1 METMNVDDG
10 GGREQKRRV
19 DYPSNAKKNQAGS
32 EEKPKIEK
40 VVEGT
45 VVQRKKGLGAK
56 FREAFMVEDSGSV
69 LVYIVQDVLVPA
81 AKNTILEV
89 FSQGLERSLYGETR
103 RHAAGRPGGGGGY
116 TAYHRAREPYSAG
129 GRELSRQ
136 ARATHDFRDVILQTR
151 ADADEVIDGLRE
163 LADRFN
169 VASVQDLY
177 DLVGVTGEY
186 TDNKWGW
193 YAEDLRRAGVR
204 PVRGGYLLEL
214 SRPDPI
220 N

>member
-1 METMNVDDG
+1 MPDMVVDDG
-10 GGREQKRRV
+10 GGRQKRIPV
-19 DYPSNAKKNQAGS
+19 DYPSNSKKAREA
-32 EEKPKIEK
+32 EEKPEVKKVIE
-40 VVEGT
+40 GN

-69 LVYIVQDVLVPA
+69 LVYIVQEVLVPA

-103 RHAAGRPGGGGGY
+103 RHAPSRPGGGY
-116 TAYHRAREPYSAG
+116 TAYHRARETYSPA
-129 GRELSRQ
+129 GRELSRH
-136 ARATHDFRDVILQTR
+136 ARATHDFRDIILQSR
-151 ADADEVIDGLRE
+151 GDAEEVIDGLRE

-214 SRPDPI
+214 PRPDTI
-220 N
+220 AS

>member
-1 METMNVDDG
+1 METMKVDDG
-10 GGREQKRRV
+10 GGREKRVRV
-19 DYPSNAKKNQAGS
+19 DYPSNSKKAQAEG
-32 EEKPKIEK
+32 EEKPKVEK

-69 LVYIVQDVLVPA
+69 LVYIVQEVLVPA

-103 RHAAGRPGGGGGY
+103 RQSQTRPGGY

-136 ARATHDFRDVILQTR
+136 ARATHDFRDVILTTR
-151 ADADEVIDGLRE
+151 GDAEEVIDSLKE
-163 LADRFN
+163 LADRYN
-169 VASVQDLY
+169 CASVQDLY

-193 YAEDLRRAGVR
+193 YAEDFRRAGVR

-214 SRPDPI
+214 PRPVSI
-220 N
+220 GSWS